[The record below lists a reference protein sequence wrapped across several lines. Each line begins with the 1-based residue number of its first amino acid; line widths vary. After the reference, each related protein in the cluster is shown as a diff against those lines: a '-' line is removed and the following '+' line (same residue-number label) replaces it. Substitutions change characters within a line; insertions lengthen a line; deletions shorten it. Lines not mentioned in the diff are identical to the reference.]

1 MSKYSGNLDFLNYKS
16 SMSIVI
22 LIVSFYFYLQ
32 FALTPTFNLV
42 ETGWICDAS
51 KHASILCRSFLFFCV
66 LFGPISLRA
75 Q

>member
-1 MSKYSGNLDFLNYKS
+1 MTIMSQHNLCVLLLMSKYSGNLDFLNYKS

-42 ETGWICDAS
+42 ETG
-51 KHASILCRSFLFFCV
+51 
-66 LFGPISLRA
+66 
-75 Q
+75 